1 MFAALVAATKPV
13 MSVHAGVSAQAK
25 RARRSSSLF
34 TLNAT
39 HSHSIFEPSIHSC
52 YTDAYRMIVY
62 STRPTGSKTVD
73 MSQSNQYLNVRNG
86 ALLFSKRYFVVLLL
100 LCCSWLAGC
109 AVQLPSGLPSPS
121 QATISPPPDTFG
133 GLVKNINEYALP
145 QPTPTTAPDTTV
157 VVNTNGARANVRSG
171 PGLNFPI
178 VAKAQPNA
186 AFQVRS
192 RSEDNEWWEICCVQ
206 TETVTATT
214 TTGWLA
220 NSVVRAAGAGDVP
233 VADQLLQQDLSAQWQ
248 VDWQCGSDRCEV
260 KSCSAEVNAA
270 VNRAPAQQLL
280 AIEHQVA
287 WDDTCFA
294 TDAWVFD
301 VNQFTGK
308 ERTGEYE
315 NNFLYG
321 YWLGRDA
328 GQANGVY
335 ELDEERAVAVT
346 CSGPHTVEIEEG
358 GGWTTVYDGNT
369 CHDVRTGMLVLLAY
383 NKRWLFTGEFEG
395 QSYERAYFGDNES
408 LNQRLVETNVE
419 LQFVEKR

>member
-1 MFAALVAATKPV
+1 MTQSTQPLPVRTAAQLFLKHLAIVWLLGCSMLLAACAMPLPTVAPAT
-13 MSVHAGVSAQAK
+13 
-25 RARRSSSLF
+25 
-34 TLNAT
+34 T
-39 HSHSIFEPSIHSC
+39 
-52 YTDAYRMIVY
+52 
-62 STRPTGSKTVD
+62 
-73 MSQSNQYLNVRNG
+73 
-86 ALLFSKRYFVVLLL
+86 
-100 LCCSWLAGC
+100 
-109 AVQLPSGLPSPS
+109 

-133 GLVKNINEYALP
+133 GLVLDINDYALP
-145 QPTPTTAPDTTV
+145 QPTPTVEPDTTV
-157 VVNTNGARANVRSG
+157 IVNTNGARANVRSG

-178 VAKAQPNA
+178 VAKAQPNDV
-186 AFQVRS
+186 FEVRS
-192 RSEDNEWWEICCVQ
+192 RSEDNDWWEICCVQ
-206 TETVTATT
+206 AATVTNTRTTTTTTT

-220 NSVVRAAGAGDVP
+220 NSVVRAAGEGDVP
-233 VADQLLQQDLSAQWQ
+233 VSDQLLQQDLTAEWT
-248 VDWQCGSDRCEV
+248 VDWQCGSERCEV
-260 KSCSAEVNAA
+260 KACSATVDAG
-270 VNRAPAQQLL
+270 VTRAPAQQLL

-294 TDAWVFD
+294 TDSWVFD

-335 ELDEERAVAVT
+335 ALDDKAVAVT

-358 GGWTTVYDGNT
+358 GGWTTVYEGNT
-369 CHDVRTGMLVLLAY
+369 CHDVRTGMLVLLSY

-395 QSYERAYFGDNES
+395 QEYERAYFGDNES
-408 LNQRLVETNVE
+408 LEQRLIATNAE